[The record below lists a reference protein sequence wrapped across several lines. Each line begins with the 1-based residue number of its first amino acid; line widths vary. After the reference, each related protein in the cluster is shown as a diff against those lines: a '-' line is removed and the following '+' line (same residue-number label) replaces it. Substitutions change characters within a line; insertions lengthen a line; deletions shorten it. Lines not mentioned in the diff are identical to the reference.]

1 MSDETNTILEQLD
14 HEERPLPANPL
25 ARAEALAD
33 LHFGIKTLRAEQR
46 LALSHILRGDPQI
59 LATLPTGAGKTLL
72 YALPALLFNGPVLV
86 VSPLISLMRD
96 QARRM
101 NTANIPCCLF
111 IAEQSEEERKH
122 NYETLRSG
130 QAKLIFVSPER
141 LAMPSF
147 LQRLAALRIPLA
159 VIDEA
164 HCVLSWG
171 PWFRPEYA
179 AIGTLLAAVK
189 PAQIMALTATA
200 SRGGRAYIR
209 DVVFNTERPVAEVV
223 FPPLRKNI
231 FLEARRVRS
240 EDEKWE
246 ALVSFLREKQE
257 GKSIVYFMLRKQ
269 CEEAVQRLRK
279 SGIHAILYHA
289 GMSAEARR
297 QAESYVHATREKV
310 VICATLAY
318 GMGVDVAGVR
328 SIAVY
333 GFPSGI
339 EEFFQMVGRAGRGG
353 ESAHAVLLWTGADPK
368 KRMFQFEAAYPGP
381 ELLEAISAPLTYALR
396 TQVWG
401 KFLTHAEVTDALKLG
416 EKTSERALT
425 GILTALRVL
434 GILQLPHPRTYY
446 VELALSHN
454 ISIEDILLALP
465 PGVTRRSKLLQ
476 AISRAA
482 GEGFHQTRG
491 ATTLLPTHTLL
502 DSARLTWEQCEEV
515 LRHFAASEKVTWRL
529 LSPEHLQEGVIIAG
543 SMAQFRHGMQR
554 YLKLRRCLSES
565 LAELERL
572 ARSTGCR
579 LASAHQFFAAHQ
591 KERLPRRCE
600 QCDHCFGPSAP

>member
-1 MSDETNTILEQLD
+1 MSEETNTILERYEGAESSLGAD
-14 HEERPLPANPL
+14 PL
-25 ARAEALAD
+25 ARAEALAC

-46 LALSHILRGDPQI
+46 LALSHILKGDPQI

-72 YALPALLFNGPVLV
+72 YALPALLSESLVLV

-101 NTANIPCCLF
+101 TTANIPCCLF
-111 IAEQSEEERKH
+111 IAEQSEEERRL

-130 QAKLIFVSPER
+130 KARLIFVSPER

-147 LQRLAALRIPLA
+147 LQRLTTHRISLA

-179 AIGTLLAAVK
+179 AIGTLLAALK
-189 PAQIMALTATA
+189 PAQVMALTATA
-200 SRGGRAYIR
+200 SRAGRAYIR
-209 DVVFNTERPVAEVV
+209 DVVFNTDQPVAEVV

-231 FLEARRVRS
+231 FLEARRLHS
-240 EDEKWE
+240 EDEKWTS
-246 ALVSFLREKQE
+246 LVSFLKEKRN

-297 QAESYVHATREKV
+297 QAESYVHSTRENV

-318 GMGVDVAGVR
+318 GMGVDVAGVT

-353 ESAHAVLLWTGADPK
+353 ESAHAVLLWSGADPK
-368 KRMFQFEAAYPGP
+368 KRMFQFDAAYPGP
-381 ELLEAISAPLTYALR
+381 ELLEAISAPLAYALR

-401 KFLTHAEVTDALKLG
+401 KFLTHDELKAALKLG

-434 GILQLPHPRTYY
+434 GILQLPHPRAHY
-446 VELALSHN
+446 VELAFARESSTESTLM
-454 ISIEDILLALP
+454 ALP
-465 PGVTRRSKLLQ
+465 PGVTRRSKVLQ
-476 AISRAA
+476 AISRTA
-482 GEGFHQTRG
+482 GEGFHPTRG
-491 ATTLLPTHTLL
+491 ATTLLPIHSIL
-502 DSARLTWEQCEEV
+502 DSARLSWEQCEEV
-515 LRHFAASEKVTWRL
+515 LHHFAAAGTLTWRL
-529 LSPEHLQEGVIIAG
+529 LSPEQLQEGVIIAG
-543 SMAQFRHGMQR
+543 SMTQFRLGMQR
-554 YLKLRRCLSES
+554 YLKLRKCLSDS

-572 ARSTGCR
+572 ARTTNCR

-591 KERLPRRCE
+591 KAPRPHRCE
-600 QCDHCFGPSAP
+600 QCDLCFDPSAS